1 MCAHC
6 KMTIVDQ
13 KFGAEIFTKKGKTFK
28 FDAAEC
34 MLAYVNKDYVKQEDV
49 AQFLVAD
56 ASKPGT
62 LVDAQSAAYLIS
74 EKFPSPMGGNLSA
87 YAEKSSAVTQHT
99 QHGGDL
105 HNWASLR
112 TIFKD

>member
-34 MLAYVNKDYVKQEDV
+34 MLSYMLKDYVKQEDV
-49 AQFLVAD
+49 AQFLVVNS
-56 ASKPGT
+56 SKPGT
-62 LVDAQSAAYLIS
+62 LVDAQNAAYLIS
-74 EKFPSPMGGNLSA
+74 EKLPSPMGGNLSA
-87 YAEKSSAVTQHT
+87 YAAISSAETQHA
-99 QHGGDL
+99 QHGGSIHDW
-105 HNWASLR
+105 NSLR
-112 TIFKD
+112 NTFKD